1 MTMLGSISD
10 ACLPNYERLLADL
23 VAIPSVSSS
32 APGWDQS
39 NLGVVNVLQD
49 WFAKLGFN
57 AEVMDVPG
65 QPGKANLIATCGA
78 GNQGLV
84 LSGHTD
90 TVPFDA
96 SKWQSD
102 PFKLTTVNDRMF
114 GLGTCDMKGFFP
126 IIVEALRNLRG
137 ARLKQPLIVLATA
150 DEESSMS
157 GARALADAGALR
169 GRAALI
175 GEPTSLK
182 PVRMHKGILM
192 ESLQISG
199 KSGHSSN
206 PALGNSALE
215 AMHEAVGELLRF
227 RERMQEKYSDPAFEV
242 GVPTLNLGR
251 MQGGDSANRIC
262 GHCELSFDLRLLPGM
277 NTIGL
282 REELSHIVKSIADR
296 RRVDIQL
303 QSLIEEVEPF
313 ATKADSALVKLCEE
327 LSGTQAQAVAFAT
340 EAPFLSKMGFETIVM
355 GAGSIDQAHQPDEF
369 MVVDQVKVM
378 AKHLEALIRYYCL

>member
-1 MTMLGSISD
+1 MISARISD
-10 ACLPNYERLLADL
+10 ASLPDYERLLATL
-23 VAIPSVSSS
+23 VAEPSVSSS

-39 NLGVVNVLQD
+39 NLGVVSVLQV
-49 WFAKLGFN
+49 WFEKLGFST
-57 AEVMDVPG
+57 ELMDIPG
-65 QPGKANLIATCGA
+65 QTGKANLIATCGE
-78 GNQGLV
+78 GSEGLV

-102 PFKLTTVNDRMF
+102 PFQLKTINDRMY

-137 ARLKQPLIVLATA
+137 ANLKQPLIVLATA

-157 GARALADAGALR
+157 GARALAQAGTIQ

-175 GEPTSLK
+175 GEPTSLR

-192 ESLQISG
+192 ESIRVSG

-206 PALGNSALE
+206 PALGNNALE
-215 AMHEAVGELLRF
+215 AMHETIAALLRF
-227 RERMQEKYSDPAFEV
+227 RDKIQQRHRDPAFEV
-242 GVPTLNLGR
+242 SVPTMNLGR
-251 MQGGDSANRIC
+251 IQGGDSANRIC

-277 NTIGL
+277 NTIVL
-282 REELSHIVKSIADR
+282 REELSELVKTVADKR
-296 RRVDIQL
+296 GVEMRL
-303 QSLIEEVEPF
+303 ESLIEHVEPF
-313 ATKADSALVKLCEE
+313 ASDRDSAMVRLCEQLTGHE
-327 LSGTQAQAVAFAT
+327 AQAVAFAT
-340 EAPFLSKMGFETIVM
+340 EAPFLSKMGFETVVM

-369 MVVDQVKVM
+369 LAADQVKGM
-378 AKHLEALIRYYCL
+378 AAHLEGLIRHYCL